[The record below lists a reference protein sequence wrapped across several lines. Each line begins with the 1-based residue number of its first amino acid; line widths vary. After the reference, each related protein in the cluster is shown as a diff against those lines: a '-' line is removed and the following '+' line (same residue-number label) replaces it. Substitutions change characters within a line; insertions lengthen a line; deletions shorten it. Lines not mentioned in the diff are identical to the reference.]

1 LAGDLYGPPRPRGAR
16 GGDAGREERHAL
28 GEAPPDARV
37 QHEVDRQREP
47 VDGECPYV
55 RAEPEKVVLA
65 EQPAVGDVLM
75 RVEEHGR
82 REEREAG
89 EPTEEV
95 VPTPGCSARPRVRV
109 DEDRVARG
117 LEPAGL
123 GEGEEKRGRVID
135 LEPLA

>member
-1 LAGDLYGPPRPRGAR
+1 
-16 GGDAGREERHAL
+16 
-28 GEAPPDARV
+28 
-37 QHEVDRQREP
+37 

-109 DEDRVARG
+109 DEDRVARCCARG

-123 GEGEEKRGRVID
+123 GEGEGKRGRVSD
-135 LEPLA
+135 LESLAEAPARPQSHRKARSGERHGPGCEGRDRAARGLEAGGAAGT